1 MAGMSNEWTFT
12 GTTGQMVIIDAYSSS
27 GFDTYID
34 LRAPNGAI
42 EDYDDDGGEGL
53 NSRITRSLA
62 ETGTYTIVVRGFSGR
77 ATGDYVVSLAVG
89 TAP

>member
-1 MAGMSNEWTFT
+1 
-12 GTTGQMVIIDAYSSS
+12 MVIIDAYSSG

-34 LRAPNGAI
+34 MRALNRGI

-53 NSRITRSLA
+53 NSRIIGSLA

-77 ATGDYVVSLAVG
+77 ATGDYEVSLAVG